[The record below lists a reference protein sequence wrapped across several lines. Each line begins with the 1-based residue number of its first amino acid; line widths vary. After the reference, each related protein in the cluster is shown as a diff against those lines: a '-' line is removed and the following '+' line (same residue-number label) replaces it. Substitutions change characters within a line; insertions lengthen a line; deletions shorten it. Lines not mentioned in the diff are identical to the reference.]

1 MSTENNSDISR
12 NGFLLISKYRA
23 VLMGIA
29 AIWIHVYHT
38 WIHTIINPQT
48 GFGIAMSNVENYIAL
63 IGNCGVD
70 IFLLMSGM
78 GLTYAIKKDKLPVF
92 YYRRIRR
99 VYLPFLIAAVI
110 SAILEKWTL
119 ATFIG
124 NASLYNFFAVDINSY
139 CWFVP
144 AIITLYLFFPLY
156 YMVFEKVK
164 NKLVFTAAVLLVWL
178 LLSLAL
184 MNVMRVDLY
193 ALYNRIPVFL
203 IGIFFGYMAQN
214 RKDVVFKAWHYILLI
229 LVFALSLFL
238 LYLYKFRN
246 FSIVLVQEKLVI
258 PNSLFAVSFPFLA
271 AKLMDLIERHLPKTG
286 RVIAKVIGFWGMISL
301 EIYLIYTCFL
311 VTFFSPIVLAIHSV
325 GAPPFVINLAVFAIT
340 SLLAWVLYM
349 ACTYFRKL
357 VEALTK
363 KIKNA
368 ILTQK

>member
-1 MSTENNSDISR
+1 MSTENTSDISK

-23 VLMGIA
+23 VIMGLA
-29 AIWIHVYHT
+29 AVWIHVYHT

-99 VYLPFLIAAVI
+99 VYLPFLIAAVV
-110 SAILEKWTL
+110 SAVFEKWTL
-119 ATFIG
+119 AKFIG
-124 NASLYNFFAVDINSY
+124 NASGYNFFAVDINSY

-144 AIITLYLFFPLY
+144 AVITLYLFFPLY

-164 NKLVFTAAVLLVWL
+164 NKLVCTSVTLLIWL
-178 LLSLAL
+178 LLNL
-184 MNVMRVDLY
+184 MLRNVMRVDMY
-193 ALYNRIPVFL
+193 GFFNRIPVFL

-258 PNSLFAVSFPFLA
+258 PNGLFAVSFPFLI
-271 AKLMDLIERHLPKTG
+271 AKLLDLIERRFPKTG

-325 GAPPFVINLAVFAIT
+325 GAPPFVVNLAVFAIT

-349 ACTYFRKL
+349 ACTYFWKL

-363 KIKNA
+363 IIKNA